1 MNERTISDADQ
12 GVPRTAT
19 PPPQDNYGATCADA
33 GTGSTVPLSNRRS
46 VAARDVYQVVHLI
59 GKGGMGSVSLA
70 QDVRLR
76 RWVALK
82 RLSEQYAHDSRLLA
96 RFHTEAQ
103 SVAALSHFH
112 IVQVY
117 AMDEDDEGPYIAM
130 EYVAGPGK
138 VAREGWPGNLPP
150 PPMDLED
157 MVKTQ
162 GVLKVAEAA
171 KLGIKLCSAVGY
183 AHKRGVIHRDIK
195 PANILLNEE
204 GEPKLADFG
213 LARQVNAQ
221 HEGMTMAGAQL
232 LTLGYGAPEQET
244 DASRVDERADLYALG
259 ATLWFAITGQNP
271 RFFRESEVPGPLRP
285 ILSKALEK
293 DREKRFQ
300 SAAEFEQALSKLDP
314 RARFVPQAT
323 AIDGLL
329 PGCCPKCGHQ
339 HDLGDKASAK
349 RKFCES
355 CGTALLEPCLK
366 CGAENGVWAKF
377 CGPCG
382 ADLNTTLNA
391 EIERLQAERDR
402 FEVCHKS
409 YQFEEAIEILTPMA
423 AVKHPRLKVFHDWAA
438 EFLPRVRAEFEAA
451 QQQRDEA
458 LQKAQSL
465 ATMCEYRDVFPVL
478 ENVPKPLWTPTME
491 KLHRVSRELYT
502 RASQLRKEVADQ
514 IAAKDYDTLKAKVL
528 ELLKINPN
536 DAEVQKLLQQL
547 EKREER
553 LREASWQA
561 VRRHP
566 TVRNC
571 QEYIANYPAGP
582 HVSQVQALLAPLLRD
597 SLVDR
602 PRDATVRQQYVA
614 IRTPQLQKLDEKLAR
629 QGCQIVDA
637 IGGALAG
644 AVLGALVGG
653 VGGWIGGILGGV
665 IAGVALGIVLEN
677 KA

>member
-19 PPPQDNYGATCADA
+19 PPPQNNYGATSADA
-33 GTGSTVPLSNRRS
+33 GTGSTVPLGNRRS
-46 VAARDVYQVVHLI
+46 VTARDVYQVVHLI
-59 GKGGMGSVSLA
+59 GRGGMGSVSLA

-82 RLSEQYAHDSRLLA
+82 RLSEQYANDSRLLA

-130 EYVAGPGK
+130 EYVAGPGQ
-138 VAREGWPGNLPP
+138 VAREGWPGNLPH

-157 MVKTQ
+157 LVKNQ
-162 GVLKVAEAA
+162 GVLKVEEAA

-213 LARQVNAQ
+213 LARQVNTQ

-300 SAAEFEQALSKLDP
+300 SAAELEQALSKLDP

-329 PGCCPKCGHQ
+329 PGCCPKCNHQ
-339 HDLGDKASAK
+339 HDLSDKASAK

-382 ADLNTTLNA
+382 ADLNATLNA
-391 EIERLQAERDR
+391 EIARLQTERDR
-402 FEVCHKS
+402 ADVHHKS
-409 YQFEEAIEILTPMA
+409 YQFPEALQILTPMA
-423 AVKHPRLKVFHDWAA
+423 AVKHPRLKEFRDWAA
-438 EFLPRVRAEFEAA
+438 ELLPRVRSEFEAA

-465 ATMCEYRDVFPVL
+465 ATMCEYRDVFPIL
-478 ENVPKPLWTPTME
+478 ENVPKPLWTPEME
-491 KLHRVSRELYT
+491 QLHTVSRDLYT

-514 IAAKDYDTLKAKVL
+514 IAAKDYDTLKPKVL
-528 ELLKINPN
+528 ELLQINPN
-536 DAEVQKLLQQL
+536 DVEVQKLLQQI
-547 EKREER
+547 EKREAK
-553 LREASWQA
+553 LREALWQ
-561 VRRHP
+561 
-566 TVRNC
+566 TVRKHATVQNC
-571 QEYIANYPAGP
+571 QEYLTKYPGGP

-597 SLVDR
+597 VLADR
-602 PRDATVRQQYVA
+602 PQDVTVRRQYVA
-614 IRTPQLQKLDEKLAR
+614 VRTPPQQQLDEKLAR
-629 QGCQIVDA
+629 QGCQIVNA
-637 IGGALAG
+637 ISGALAG
-644 AVLGALVGG
+644 AVLGALVGA
-653 VGGWIGGILGGV
+653 VGGWIGGIIAGV
-665 IAGVALGIVLEN
+665 IAGVALGVVLEN
-677 KA
+677 NA